1 MSVADT
7 GSRAAPRPRAGAVT
21 WLQHALVLVGWAVIA
36 LVVAVLF
43 GAGHGAVVVLEV
55 LCGLELLV
63 CVAVVVE
70 ALVRRDSR
78 RAAPG

>member
-1 MSVADT
+1 M
-7 GSRAAPRPRAGAVT
+7 T
-21 WLQHALVLVGWAVIA
+21 WLQHALVFVGWAVIA

-55 LCGLELLV
+55 LCCLELLV

-70 ALVRRDSR
+70 ALVRRDPR